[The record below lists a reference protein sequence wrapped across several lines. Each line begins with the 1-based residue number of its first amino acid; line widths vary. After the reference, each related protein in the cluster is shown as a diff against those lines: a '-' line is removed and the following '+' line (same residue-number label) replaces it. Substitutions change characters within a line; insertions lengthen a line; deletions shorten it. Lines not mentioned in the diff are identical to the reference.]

1 MVEVEGLGEVDVYP
15 VGILR
20 SMIDSRNELRAW
32 SRHAVAV
39 GPVHGYLRLTLRLMR
54 SQVQQRK
61 WHDLKN
67 NFNGYLA
74 EPRTWPE
81 GGTLR
86 PVRER
91 VDQGSRAQGPG
102 TQVPEKHPRF
112 TTPGVEPNGD
122 PWDMIVWSTLPYTRG
137 HQ

>member
-86 PVRER
+86 RC
-91 VDQGSRAQGPG
+91 GSG
-102 TQVPEKHPRF
+102 
-112 TTPGVEPNGD
+112 
-122 PWDMIVWSTLPYTRG
+122 WTRG
-137 HQ
+137 RALRDLERRYRRSIRDLPPPE